1 MSRDRPSPE
10 PTLEAFDRH
19 RQLLFSIAYRMLGS
33 VADAEDVMQES
44 YLRWRRASERE
55 VRSPK
60 AYLSTVVTRLCLDHL
75 RSARARRERYV
86 GPWLPEPLVTE
97 PSPDASEAAA
107 LEDSLSMAFLVLLES
122 LTPTERAVF
131 LLREVF
137 GYDYAEIADLVGK
150 SEANCRQIARRA
162 KMSVEARRPR
172 FESSPEQEE
181 RLIGRFLEASV
192 EGDMEGLLSLLSNDA
207 VLYSDGGGKTHAA
220 LNPIVGADK
229 IARFSSRILRK
240 APPGFVMRWGRV
252 NGRPGLVGYFRDGSP
267 HSVTTLDVAEG
278 RIRAIRLVLNP
289 EKLGGVPPLDKVEQK
304 EDSE

>member
-1 MSRDRPSPE
+1 
-10 PTLEAFDRH
+10 
-19 RQLLFSIAYRMLGS
+19 
-33 VADAEDVMQES
+33 
-44 YLRWRRASERE
+44 
-55 VRSPK
+55 
-60 AYLSTVVTRLCLDHL
+60 
-75 RSARARRERYV
+75 
-86 GPWLPEPLVTE
+86 
-97 PSPDASEAAA
+97 
-107 LEDSLSMAFLVLLES
+107 
-122 LTPTERAVF
+122 
-131 LLREVF
+131 
-137 GYDYAEIADLVGK
+137 
-150 SEANCRQIARRA
+150 
-162 KMSVEARRPR
+162 
-172 FESSPEQEE
+172 
-181 RLIGRFLEASV
+181 
-192 EGDMEGLLSLLSNDA
+192 MEGLLSLLSNDA